1 MQVQDKNKA
10 QIAITKQNERKA
22 KMDAVRFDKTRR
34 IIELTEGL
42 PDVACQLAYAYLQ
55 GLAEG
60 RRLAQAET
68 KKKKEADKDER
79 AEV

>member
-1 MQVQDKNKA
+1 
-10 QIAITKQNERKA
+10 
-22 KMDAVRFDKTRR
+22 MDAVRFDKTRR

-60 RRLAQAET
+60 RRLAQTES
-68 KKKKEADKDER
+68 KKKKEADNDEQKGN
-79 AEV
+79 

>member
-1 MQVQDKNKA
+1 MQD
-10 QIAITKQNERKA
+10 ERKA
-22 KMDAVRFDKTRR
+22 KMDAARFDKTRR

-79 AEV
+79 ERMS

>member
-1 MQVQDKNKA
+1 
-10 QIAITKQNERKA
+10 
-22 KMDAVRFDKTRR
+22 MDAARFDKTRR

-60 RRLAQAET
+60 RRLAQEES
-68 KKKKEADKDER
+68 KKKKKANDHDEQKGN
-79 AEV
+79 

>member
-1 MQVQDKNKA
+1 
-10 QIAITKQNERKA
+10 
-22 KMDAVRFDKTRR
+22 MDAARFDKTRR

-60 RRLAQAET
+60 RRLAQEES
-68 KKKKEADKDER
+68 KKKKEADKNER
-79 AEV
+79 ERMS

>member
-1 MQVQDKNKA
+1 
-10 QIAITKQNERKA
+10 
-22 KMDAVRFDKTRR
+22 MDAARFDKTRR

-60 RRLAQAET
+60 RRLAQTET
-68 KKKKEADKDER
+68 KKKKEAGDHDEQKGD
-79 AEV
+79 

>member
-1 MQVQDKNKA
+1 
-10 QIAITKQNERKA
+10 
-22 KMDAVRFDKTRR
+22 MDAARFDKTRR

-68 KKKKEADKDER
+68 KKKEGGG
-79 AEV
+79 

>member
-1 MQVQDKNKA
+1 
-10 QIAITKQNERKA
+10 
-22 KMDAVRFDKTRR
+22 MDAVRFDKTRR

-68 KKKKEADKDER
+68 KKKKEETKNER
-79 AEV
+79 ERMS

>member
-1 MQVQDKNKA
+1 
-10 QIAITKQNERKA
+10 
-22 KMDAVRFDKTRR
+22 MDAARFDKTRR

-60 RRLAQAET
+60 RRLAQTEKKT
-68 KKKKEADKDER
+68 KEVENNGDEQD
-79 AEV
+79 A

>member
-1 MQVQDKNKA
+1 
-10 QIAITKQNERKA
+10 
-22 KMDAVRFDKTRR
+22 MDAARFDKTRR

-60 RRLAQAET
+60 RRLAQAE
-68 KKKKEADKDER
+68 KKTKEAGDHDEQKGD
-79 AEV
+79 

>member
-1 MQVQDKNKA
+1 
-10 QIAITKQNERKA
+10 
-22 KMDAVRFDKTRR
+22 MDAIRFDKTRR

-60 RRLAQAET
+60 RRLAQTET

-79 AEV
+79 ERMS

>member
-1 MQVQDKNKA
+1 M
-10 QIAITKQNERKA
+10 QNERKA
-22 KMDAVRFDKTRR
+22 KMDAARFDKTRR

-60 RRLAQAET
+60 RRLAQAEKKT
-68 KKKKEADKDER
+68 KEEAQHDEQKGN
-79 AEV
+79 

>member
-1 MQVQDKNKA
+1 
-10 QIAITKQNERKA
+10 
-22 KMDAVRFDKTRR
+22 MDAARFDKTRR

-68 KKKKEADKDER
+68 KKKKETDKDER
-79 AEV
+79 ERLP

>member
-1 MQVQDKNKA
+1 
-10 QIAITKQNERKA
+10 
-22 KMDAVRFDKTRR
+22 MDAARFDKTRR

-60 RRLAQAET
+60 RRLAQAE
-68 KKKKEADKDER
+68 KKTKEAAENDEQKGN
-79 AEV
+79 

>member
-1 MQVQDKNKA
+1 
-10 QIAITKQNERKA
+10 
-22 KMDAVRFDKTRR
+22 MDAARFDKTRR

-60 RRLAQAET
+60 RRLAQAE
-68 KKKKEADKDER
+68 KKKKEADKNERGESGWYDQRGRRKRGGEDGDEQN
-79 AEV
+79 A